1 MYENLP
7 SQQPPR
13 GYGILALAI
22 VLGLTVMGVLI
33 LVGLSL
39 GQRDTSREQK
49 AADRREV
56 VAEAFSY
63 ACTEIEKLK
72 AGERDAAWKS
82 YRDLAKT
89 LKLLKLA
96 RTPEIEKAA
105 VEARDSKLR
114 RYRAAPCPIQ
124 GQLR

>member
-1 MYENLP
+1 MVEDR
-7 SQQPPR
+7 PR
-13 GYGILALAI
+13 GGGILVLSV
-22 VLGLTVMGVLI
+22 VLGLVTLGSLL
-33 LVGLSL
+33 LVGLSIARRADNAE
-39 GQRDTSREQK
+39 QRGAE
-49 AADRREV
+49 RRQA
-56 VAEAFSY
+56 VAEAIQY

-82 YRDLAKT
+82 YRDLAKN

-114 RYRAAPCPIQ
+114 RYRATACPLL
-124 GQLR
+124 GQIR